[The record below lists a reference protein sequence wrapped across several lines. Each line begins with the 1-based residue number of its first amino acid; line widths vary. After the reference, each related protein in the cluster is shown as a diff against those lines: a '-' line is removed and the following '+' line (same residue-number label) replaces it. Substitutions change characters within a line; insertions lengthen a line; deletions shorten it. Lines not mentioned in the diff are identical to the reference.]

1 MVVLVDDSTIVV
13 LMAVVFVVL
22 ALKAVVLGLDLSY
35 WARICRTGLESVV
48 QC

>member
-22 ALKAVVLGLDLSY
+22 ALKAVVLALDLLY
-35 WARICRTGLESVV
+35 WARICRTGLEFVV